1 MLLSI
6 AGVEYIVSGAQNIT
20 YKNQQLYVEKLNV
33 MLLEVFNQNIGYKD
47 DGEKAFAPKTKGKGK
62 NFEKTDKNR

>member
-47 DGEKAFAPKTKGKGK
+47 C
-62 NFEKTDKNR
+62 